1 MSIWSI
7 LTGHSDKASD
17 VYANL
22 DKVDIVIEQLNTI
35 STTTVSNARDN
46 VYEAIRKL
54 NNVRGMAEQV
64 GTIQTSGYD
73 AMFQSISDSIKDIG
87 STINHKVDII
97 KIYGD
102 TSATSLGKKVG
113 STLAMTLFK
122 AAEGVLSVGEDL
134 VDGVASVIGWVGG
147 LAHNSSLQD
156 SIASFVKKDWSH
168 DLFNFYYKSDFAKYS
183 AFTEDSALA
192 CATRIVG
199 KTAGYIF
206 AGTAVAAGIGGL
218 GHGVETGLNSGMT
231 YNEAMANGA
240 KLGLIQ
246 GTLGLAGGVVGN
258 TISSLGQATANEVF
272 TRKAE
277 LSQNS
282 TDIVQDVISG
292 KIDDYSASAK
302 GGIFKEE
309 IESVAT
315 PTYTLTYTPDV
326 TETTTETDVP
336 TYTPISS
343 IPVDGGSSSNVV
355 TQEVPVYTYTPVEVV
370 TYTPVDTITYTPSI
384 IPSSTYT
391 PEPIYTYTP
400 TVVPTYT
407 PTPIVTPVV
416 TPTPE
421 QIVVTKV
428 VETIKPYDA
437 TNETPIVE
445 HAGVSYDPTEGLQT
459 STKTSN
465 ELLNAENLMELDE
478 LEEMESEDFSGSSL
492 DSVINGSKFTKIP
505 TATTPTTVRKK
516 GGSSV
521 IPIAAGLS
529 AAAAAAIGAK
539 AYIDHKNNNDFDED
553 DDDEDDS
560 FEEDEWYDDGDTVD
574 VEYTEADKSEDLSQ
588 ESYQDEDN
596 SYSAKTHDE
605 LADLE

>member
-246 GTLGLAGGVVGN
+246 GALGLAGGVVGN

-343 IPVDGGSSSNVV
+343 IPVDGGSPSNVV

>member
-445 HAGVSYDPTEGLQT
+445 HAGVSYNPTEGLQT

>member
-147 LAHNSSLQD
+147 LAKNSKLQD
-156 SIASFVKKDWSH
+156 SIASFIKKDYSH

-343 IPVDGGSSSNVV
+343 IPVDGGSPSNVV

-492 DSVINGSKFTKIP
+492 DSVINGSKLTKIP

>member
-147 LAHNSSLQD
+147 LAKNSKLQD
-156 SIASFVKKDWSH
+156 SIASFIKKDYSH

-277 LSQNS
+277 LYQNA

-309 IESVAT
+309 VESVAT

-326 TETTTETDVP
+326 TETTTEIETP
-336 TYTPISS
+336 TYTPISTL
-343 IPVDGGSSSNVV
+343 PVDGTSSNVV
-355 TQEVPVYTYTPVEVV
+355 SQDVPVYTYTPVEVV